1 MSSPNPDNTVD
12 FGTVDPAGLP
22 HEFIAKRTDG
32 NVATVLATVTRI
44 EDKVDHLTHKVD
56 HLIGEVATLARP
68 HHDWHQ
74 LGQCRPTDPQ
84 YGPGDQTAGVIASS
98 CRLSAASRFICG

>member
-56 HLIGEVATLARP
+56 HLIGEVATLASN
-68 HHDWHQ
+68 
-74 LGQCRPTDPQ
+74 
-84 YGPGDQTAGVIASS
+84 TAHTTTGISLVNAVQQILNTVQEI
-98 CRLSAASRFICG
+98 RQQV